1 MSGAFSP
8 TRTSNVEILTRVT
21 DERERV
27 QITEA
32 VTTIPN
38 ININCGSMKGMVCY
52 GVFAV
57 QHNDALSQYS

>member
-8 TRTSNVEILTRVT
+8 AWTSNVEILARVT

-38 ININCGSMKGMVCY
+38 ININCGSMRGMAC
-52 GVFAV
+52 
-57 QHNDALSQYS
+57 

>member
-8 TRTSNVEILTRVT
+8 TWTSNVEILTRVT

-38 ININCGSMKGMVCY
+38 ININCGSMRGMAC
-52 GVFAV
+52 
-57 QHNDALSQYS
+57 